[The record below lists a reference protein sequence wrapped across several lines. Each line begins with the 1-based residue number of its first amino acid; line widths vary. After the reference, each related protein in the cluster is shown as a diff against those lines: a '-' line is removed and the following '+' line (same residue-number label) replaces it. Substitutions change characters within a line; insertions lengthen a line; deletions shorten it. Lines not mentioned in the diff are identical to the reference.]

1 MVKVTQVFLQCSY
14 RPCGHFVSIDTD
26 GEQVCFFS
34 TVVSL
39 MLADG
44 AGAAILT
51 YFAKF
56 AHMQVSLH

>member
-1 MVKVTQVFLQCSY
+1 MFL
-14 RPCGHFVSIDTD
+14 
-26 GEQVCFFS
+26 S

>member
-1 MVKVTQVFLQCSY
+1 MLLATDLV
-14 RPCGHFVSIDTD
+14 DTLYPLILM
-26 GEQVCFFS
+26 GSKCVFFS

-56 AHMQVSLH
+56 AHKQVSLH

>member
-1 MVKVTQVFLQCSY
+1 MLCVCMLLATDLVDTLYPLILMGSKCVFF
-14 RPCGHFVSIDTD
+14 P
-26 GEQVCFFS
+26 

>member
-1 MVKVTQVFLQCSY
+1 MLLATDLVHTLYPLTLMGASVFL
-14 RPCGHFVSIDTD
+14 
-26 GEQVCFFS
+26 S

-56 AHMQVSLH
+56 AHMQVSLR

>member
-1 MVKVTQVFLQCSY
+1 MLCVCMLLATDLV
-14 RPCGHFVSIDTD
+14 DTLYPLILM
-26 GEQVCFFS
+26 ESKCVFFS